1 MADDEIHVGDIGT
14 VLELALTETIAG
26 IATAVD
32 ISAAT
37 VKDITLRRPDLT
49 TVTRAGVFVTD
60 GTDGLITITTI
71 SGDLS
76 MDGCYSLQVYLE
88 LASWDGYSN
97 IGEFIAHVNL
107 V

>member
-14 VLELALTETIAG
+14 VLELALTDSDG
-26 IATAVD
+26 VVD

-37 VKDITLRRPDLT
+37 VKDITLQRPDLT

-60 GTDGLITITTI
+60 GTDGLLTFTTI
-71 SGDLS
+71 AGDLS
-76 MDGCYSLQVYLE
+76 LDGCYNLQVYLE

-97 IGEFIAHVNL
+97 IGLFEAHANL
-107 V
+107 G